1 MYYYIESDGRVL
13 LVDRKG
19 VLCRDATP
27 RLDEITAAEYV
38 PLVEASALLCDDL
51 MRQVVT
57 TVANSALR
65 EDPR

>member
-1 MYYYIESDGRVL
+1 MPVPFYQVTIEEALRPD
-13 LVDRKG
+13 
-19 VLCRDATP
+19 P
-27 RLDEITAAEYV
+27 DEITAAEYV

-57 TVANSALR
+57 AVANFALR